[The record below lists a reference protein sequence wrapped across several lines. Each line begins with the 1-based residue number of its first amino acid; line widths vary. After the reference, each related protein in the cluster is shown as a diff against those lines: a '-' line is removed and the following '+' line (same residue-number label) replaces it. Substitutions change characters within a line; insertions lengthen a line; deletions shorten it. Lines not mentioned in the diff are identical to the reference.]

1 MAKAVAVTADD
12 LAPTKARQQTAMRQ
26 RGIVPSAELIPMQF
40 RMSPDFALSF
50 RTEAV
55 KRGMKSL
62 LRDCRRM
69 GDGRVGEVRNEA

>member
-12 LAPTKARQQTAMRQ
+12 LVPTKARQQTAMRQ
-26 RGIVPSAELIPMQF
+26 RGVVPSAELVPMQF

-55 KRGMKSL
+55 QRGMKYNEL
-62 LRDCRRM
+62 LKACFQQFIKS
-69 GDGRVGEVRNEA
+69 

>member
-55 KRGMKSL
+55 KRGMKYNEL
-62 LRDCRRM
+62 L
-69 GDGRVGEVRNEA
+69 EACFKQFIKE

>member
-55 KRGMKSL
+55 KRGMKYNEL
-62 LRDCRRM
+62 L
-69 GDGRVGEVRNEA
+69 EACFKQFIKG